1 MKPIPQIIIPAGLD
15 LGDIANVK
23 VGDEITTLGTLTGSP
38 VVGAGVHRVSE
49 ITKDGLVRVGRTG
62 SFWLKHGGGAYYF
75 MYSGVFF
82 YSVNPAHI
90 AEAKK
95 KADINRAEREREA
108 AEREK
113 IMAIASP
120 IGFALGDGDRD
131 DGDGGH
137 WQCTDAADTIA
148 QKLSMDQMMQLAKW
162 LGVEIDGN

>member
-1 MKPIPQIIIPAGLD
+1 MKPIPKIIIPAGLD

-23 VGDEITTLGTLTGSP
+23 VGDEVAYIGTRTGSP
-38 VVGAGVHRVSE
+38 VVGSKVARVSE
-49 ITKDGLVRVGRTG
+49 ITKDGLVRVAKAG
-62 SFWLKHGGGAYYF
+62 SFWLKYGGGAYYF
-75 MYSGVFF
+75 MAHGVFF
-82 YSVNPAHI
+82 YSVNPSHI

-95 KADINRAEREREA
+95 NAAAERAAAERAA

-120 IGFALGDGDRD
+120 IGFALGDGDRE

-137 WQCTDAADTIA
+137 WRCTDAADTIA

-162 LGVEIDGN
+162 LGVEIDSK